1 MEKALILGKL
11 SYRVPQNI
19 IEEFQKIDGVID
31 TDMIFGPYDFYILLN
46 TKSKRTL
53 TNTTLKIRSMEGVLD
68 SLTCYVV
75 DITDIRP
82 EAKGP
87 RAE

>member
-31 TDMIFGPYDFYILLN
+31 ADMIFGPYDFYILLN
-46 TKSKRTL
+46 TESKRTL
-53 TNTTLKIRSMEGVLD
+53 TNTTLMIRSMEGVLD

-82 EAKGP
+82 EATGP